1 MSREHVALVPTSV
14 TEKDRDTLQWW
25 ELPPALLPWQ
35 LLP

>member
-1 MSREHVALVPTSV
+1 MALVPTSV
-14 TEKDRDTLQWW
+14 TEKDRDTLQCW